1 MTTKNKFIQVIA
13 IFVIFAATA
22 LFLPGI
28 TIASVSPTS
37 WDFGELEL
45 GSSRAAIV
53 TISGPDTREILL
65 TVWLEQGSSSD
76 FSIKTTIP
84 EGGIQL
90 QFGEIIEIEIVYTPS
105 TIGLTSGSLYI
116 RTDDPRAFPE
126 TVVNLSGTGIAAA
139 SLPSQPERISVEDIL
154 AFFDNSVESGYLVG
168 NDKGKSAQNRL
179 KAGKTPSYKAYLPNG
194 KDKSAQ
200 NRLKALRNMIRSTGE
215 IIKEGNN
222 DLAFDKLLTILK
234 KTDGQRSPDSP
245 PDFVKGDG
253 AEMLAGMIEGL
264 MQQLE

>member
-139 SLPSQPERISVEDIL
+139 SLPSQLERISVEDIL
-154 AFFDNSVESGYLVG
+154 AFFDNSVKSRYLEG
-168 NDKGKSAQNRL
+168 DGKGKSA
-179 KAGKTPSYKAYLPNG
+179 P
-194 KDKSAQ
+194 
-200 NRLKALRNMIRSTGE
+200 NRLKALRNMIRSTGK

-222 DLAFDKLLTILK
+222 DIAFDKLLAILK
-234 KTDGQRSPDSP
+234 KTDGQGSPDSP
-245 PDFVKGDG
+245 PDFVQGDG
-253 AEMLAGMIEGL
+253 ARVLAGMIEGL